1 MLQNLHTHTLFADG
15 KDTVAEMAEAA
26 FALGVDSL
34 GFSEHGITDFDPKYS
49 MSLESAPRYAA
60 EVAAEKERYAGRM
73 EILCGVEQDFYSM
86 EPNFDCDYRIGSVH
100 YIKKGDEY
108 VIVDGGSAEQLLLRI
123 EKYWNGDRMA
133 MCEEYYSMVSR
144 LPEVTKCNIIGHFDV
159 ITKLNELSGLFDTE
173 DRRYREA
180 AYSAVDALCGADM
193 VFEINTGA
201 MARGARTTPYPY
213 PDILHRIRER
223 GGRIMFNSDCHD
235 KAKLLYG
242 REVATALARETGF
255 TEYAVFTNE
264 GFTMHKINV
273 I

>member
-1 MLQNLHTHTLFADG
+1 MIIQDVHIHSVFADG
-15 KDTVAEMAEAA
+15 KHSVAEMAAAA

-60 EVAAEKERYAGRM
+60 EVASEKERYKGRM
-73 EILCGVEQDFYSM
+73 EIFCGVEQDYYSIA
-86 EPNFDCDYRIGSVH
+86 PNFHCDYRIGSVH

-173 DRRYREA
+173 NSRYREA
-180 AYSAVDALCGADM
+180 AYAAIDALCSADM

-201 MARGARTTPYPY
+201 MARGVRTTPYPY
-213 PDILHRIRER
+213 PDILNRIRER
-223 GGRIMFNSDCHD
+223 GGRIMFNSDCHH
-235 KAKLLYG
+235 KEKLLYG
-242 REVATALARETGF
+242 RDVAVAAAKNAGF
-255 TEYAVFTNE
+255 TEYALLTAN
-264 GFTMHKINV
+264 GFKMHPIG
-273 I
+273 